1 MSSSTKGAELL
12 LRAGVVTQAIVSEIA
27 SFVAGTKKRSEDALV
42 DVGYLDEPTLL
53 KGLAAVYRVNF
64 VSTEKLSR
72 LDIPKSTLNI
82 VPRRVA
88 ELLCVFPVS
97 FDSEKREL
105 RVVTPDPDDVKMLT
119 EIQELSGA
127 REVKAFVARPAAV
140 MACIRKHHLGELGA
154 FSAFQ
159 QSSAA
164 AASFDAQVLMPDGRL
179 AVGPASGPRSQ
190 PPASSGA
197 PISVQKPP
205 SSFGSSH
212 ALQNRQA
219 MDVAPVTVR
228 RHELEPALE
237 RAAPRS
243 SAETDARVV
252 ASLEIAATFADNARA
267 GLRGHSAAVARLVRR
282 MGEARGLP
290 ADEVAALYLAG
301 LVHDFGK
308 PNDVHA
314 TPISATREPVQR
326 SVATVASYP
335 ARMLERVGLPEST
348 LSAVLHM
355 YERWD
360 GRGAPRGLVADQ
372 IPKGATLL
380 AVADTYFDLLKNP
393 SNPYGRVLSAE
404 EALGVISQAAGSIFD
419 PEALGTLARALMEPS
434 LDDRLKAQV
443 VARATGRLTITNPA
457 GERAEVWLLEG
468 AIVHAVCMNASS
480 AGLELVG
487 TPAFFA
493 ALALSEAESAFD
505 GASSPKQRSI
515 VEGTAELLAEAARR
529 RR

>member
-27 SFVAGTKKRSEDALV
+27 SFVDGTKKRSEDALV
-42 DVGYLDEPTLL
+42 DVGYLDEATLL
-53 KGLAAVYRVNF
+53 KGLAGVYRVNF

-72 LDIPKSTLNI
+72 LEIPKSTLNI

-88 ELLCVFPVS
+88 ELFCVFPVS

-105 RVVTPDPDDVKMLT
+105 RVVTPDPDDAKMLA

-127 REVKAFVARPAAV
+127 RDVKAFVARPAAV
-140 MACIRKHHLGELGA
+140 LACIRKHHLGEIGA
-154 FSAFQ
+154 FAAFQ
-159 QSSAA
+159 QSSA

-179 AVGPASGPRSQ
+179 AVGPSSGPRSQ
-190 PPASSGA
+190 PPPSIGA

-212 ALQNRQA
+212 SLQNRQVPEA
-219 MDVAPVTVR
+219 APVTAR
-228 RHELEPALE
+228 RREVEPAV
-237 RAAPRS
+237 APT
-243 SAETDARVV
+243 ENDARVV
-252 ASLEIAATFADNARA
+252 ASLEIAATFADNSRP
-267 GLRGHSAAVARLVRR
+267 GLRGHSTAVARLVRR

-308 PNDVHA
+308 PNDVHV
-314 TPISATREPVQR
+314 TLLSATLEPVQR
-326 SVATVASYP
+326 TVATVASYP
-335 ARMLERVGLPEST
+335 GRLLERVRLPEST

-380 AVADTYFDLLKNP
+380 GVADAYSDLVKNP
-393 SNPYGRVLSAE
+393 GNPYGRVLSVD

-419 PEALGTLARALMEPS
+419 PEAFGTLARALMEPS
-434 LDDRLKAQV
+434 LADRLQSMV
-443 VARATGRLTITNPA
+443 VARATGRLTLTNTA

-493 ALALSEAESAFD
+493 ALALSEAEATFD
-505 GASSPKQRSI
+505 GASAPKQRSI
-515 VEGTAELLAEAARR
+515 VEGTAELLAEAGRR